1 MNLQGLWHVTGA
13 ERSSPYRLACQLAAA
28 SGLSLG
34 RSPLGMVEA
43 PETADC
49 SNETS
54 LSSRRARRSL
64 DMPMP
69 MLREGLQRFAEQAT
83 SGWRERS
90 RLADYAPARGQA
102 A

>member
-34 RSPLGMVEA
+34 AVRWAWSSA
-43 PETADC
+43 ETADC

-69 MLREGLQRFAEQAT
+69 MLREGLQCFAEQAT

-90 RLADYAPARGQA
+90 RLADHAPVRGQA